1 MEHLPVDGLAGKQ
14 AADRLKAS
22 HSGYATRDRAKRA
35 LATDLCRTR
44 PARDRRTT
52 ALTMSNE
59 RLGST
64 FLRYGSIRDA
74 LLGKRDSAIGAN
86 FTASTEI
93 VGTGRL
99 VSQSAASFFR

>member
-1 MEHLPVDGLAGKQ
+1 MGWQVSKRRTGFRPRIQ
-14 AADRLKAS
+14 AMPPEIAPNERWS
-22 HSGYATRDRAKRA
+22 
-35 LATDLCRTR
+35 TDLCRTR
-44 PARDRRTT
+44 PGRDRRTT

-59 RLGST
+59 RVGST